1 MHYLFFTINYIFL
14 TCGYQIEAHFVV
26 ANVNHVS
33 CLEDKGGYI
42 EFHKGAWRVRG
53 ILSVS
58 RRIGDAH
65 LKDWVVSEPETK
77 TLNLI
82 PNIDYLVL
90 ASDGLW
96 EEVENQEAIDI
107 VLQSCVI
114 EKKPEISLDELEN
127 KNQKMKRVSVIK
139 RKKKTTLSPCYRK
152 TENISTVKVNLSEF
166 DCENDSP
173 PTKLIRTSLFSHKK
187 NKRPVVEGLVAA
199 CKKLANLAVSRGSM
213 DDITVMLV
221 DLKHFRSGKS
231 KYALQSVI

>member
-1 MHYLFFTINYIFL
+1 
-14 TCGYQIEAHFVV
+14 
-26 ANVNHVS
+26 
-33 CLEDKGGYI
+33 
-42 EFHKGAWRVRG
+42 
-53 ILSVS
+53 
-58 RRIGDAH
+58 RIGDAH

-127 KNQKMKRVSVIK
+127 KNQKSLKENEDEYACIKKSSSPKVKRVSVIK

-173 PTKLIRTSLFSHKK
+173 PTKLIRTSLKE